1 MCMGSITFTQGK
13 GSQYHN
19 RREYEKNGKEFP
31 EHIDK
36 RRFSENIIISDK
48 DIKEAYKEFFGE
60 AVERYNNKQTR
71 ADRKINDYLEHIK
84 KSKNGEKPFYEDILQ
99 WGKMEDFQNNPELRE
114 TAKKCLIEY
123 AKTFEE
129 RNPNLKLI
137 GTYIHMDEASPH
149 MHIDYV
155 PVAHGYKRGLD
166 TRNGLDKAMK
176 EMGFAPSKESR
187 TNNATSLWR
196 EREREYFKDICLA
209 HGLEVDQ
216 EKGAR
221 GHTFS
226 PEEYKAIKDEI
237 KDKALTDVLE
247 EKIYLEAENKALEER
262 NEQMYQTHSEE
273 ENRLNKE
280 LQDLQ
285 GEVKKAEEL
294 KIAEVDKNIFGKPKD
309 TIEVPYKDY
318 KDLVATAKAVDDAKA
333 LQEEYQEK
341 MYNVNMQRHSLD
353 KKEKTLK
360 QKENYLSHYEKDLAN
375 VIADNQNFKQQFLEW
390 LHKKEPK
397 ISQWLEK
404 AFAKFDEILQKQMQ
418 DLSKDIEALE
428 DLEEDIDVLER

>member
-19 RREYEKNGKEFP
+19 RRDYENKGKELP
-31 EHIDK
+31 KHIDRDK
-36 RRFSENIIISDK
+36 MVDNIIICDK
-48 DIKEAYKEFFGE
+48 PIKEAYQEFFGE
-60 AVERYNNKQTR
+60 ALERYNSKQTR
-71 ADRKINDYLEHIK
+71 NDRRIDDYLDHIK

-99 WGKMEDFQNNPELRE
+99 WGKMEDFQNNPKLRE
-114 TAKKCLIEY
+114 TAEKCLIEY

-166 TRNGLDKAMK
+166 TRNGLDKALK

-209 HGLEVDQ
+209 HGLEVDK
-216 EKGAR
+216 EMKAR
-221 GHTFS
+221 GHSFT
-226 PEEYKAIKDEI
+226 PTEYKKFKDE
-237 KDKALTDVLE
+237 ALADVLE
-247 EKIYLEAENKALEER
+247 EKQCLEVENKALADR
-262 NEQMYQTHSEE
+262 NEEMYLEHSEE
-273 ENRLNKE
+273 EARLTDELKE
-280 LQDLQ
+280 LQ

-294 KIAEVDKNIFGKPKD
+294 KITEVDKNIFGKPKD
-309 TIEVPYKDY
+309 TVEVPYKDY

-333 LQEEYQEK
+333 LQEEYREK
-341 MYNVNMQRHSLD
+341 MYNVNIQRNSLNE
-353 KKEKTLK
+353 KEKKLK
-360 QKENYLSHYEKDLAN
+360 QKENYLSHYEKDLKD